1 MEQYLG
7 QILMVAFNFAPV
19 GWALC
24 NGQLL
29 PIAQNTAL
37 FSLLGTFYGGDGVTT
52 FALPNLQS
60 RVPIHQGQG
69 AGLSPYV
76 IGSVGGAESV
86 TLSVTQMP
94 SHNHAINVNNTPG
107 SAPDPTGKIQAEAA
121 TGDPRNPSL
130 ISQFTT
136 ASPTGTMAANTVTTA
151 GGSQPHANI
160 QPYLTI
166 NFIIALQ
173 GIYPSRN

>member
-1 MEQYLG
+1 MNPFIG

-29 PIAQNTAL
+29 SIAQNNAL
-37 FSLLGTFYGGDGVTT
+37 FALLGTTYGGDGISN

-60 RVPIHQGQG
+60 RVAVHQGQG
-69 AGLSPYV
+69 PGLSPYV
-76 IGSVGGAESV
+76 IGSVGGAENV
-86 TLSVTQMP
+86 TLLAPQMP
-94 SHNHAINVNNTPG
+94 SHNHLINVNNTAG
-107 SAPDPTGKIQAEAA
+107 TAPDPTNSIQAEAG

-136 ASPTGTMAANTVTTA
+136 AAPTGTMAPATVSMA
-151 GGSQPHANI
+151 GNGQPHANI

-173 GIYPSRN
+173 GIFPSRN